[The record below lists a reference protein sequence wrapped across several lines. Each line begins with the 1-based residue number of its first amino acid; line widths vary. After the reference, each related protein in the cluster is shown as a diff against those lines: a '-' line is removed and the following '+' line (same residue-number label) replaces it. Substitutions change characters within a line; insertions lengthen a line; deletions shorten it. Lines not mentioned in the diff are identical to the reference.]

1 MEIPVAVLIPWRN
14 KEHFLARENVKEES
28 RWSAAEQ
35 GGKEIGSVAVA
46 AIETTL
52 SGVSATDVN
61 SHVSS

>member
-1 MEIPVAVLIPWRN
+1 M
-14 KEHFLARENVKEES
+14 KEES